1 MRVGSRVWVAGYL
14 LVAWAA
20 LGAPVEAQSPD
31 AVDAAGID
39 RLMRDSNGQARV
51 SLHPATGAA
60 RFVRLA
66 PDAAARDAR
75 AARASPE
82 GEFFSRYGTIFG
94 IRDFAAELRQV
105 GQKRDSLGYRHTAY
119 AQEYK
124 GVPVFA
130 GIVRTHVDASGRLYA
145 VNGTFVPGLDLSV
158 VPTRTASEAGAS
170 AQARVA
176 EQKPGA
182 AGIAVRGTKLY
193 VFR

>member
-1 MRVGSRVWVAGYL
+1 MRFGSRVSVAGYL

-75 AARASPE
+75 AARVSPE
-82 GEFFSRYGTIFG
+82 TDFFR
-94 IRDFAAELRQV
+94 R
-105 GQKRDSLGYRHTAY
+105 
-119 AQEYK
+119 
-124 GVPVFA
+124 
-130 GIVRTHVDASGRLYA
+130 
-145 VNGTFVPGLDLSV
+145 
-158 VPTRTASEAGAS
+158 
-170 AQARVA
+170 
-176 EQKPGA
+176 
-182 AGIAVRGTKLY
+182 
-193 VFR
+193 